1 MKDNSK
7 VRKAVFYK
15 DYFNEFVNS
24 QRLRVQIKILWTI
37 KFVEHVLIVPSK
49 YFKSITNSDGLYE
62 IRIKTGTN
70 IYRIFCFYNKLNEL
84 VILNGF
90 QKKTEKTPKQEI
102 IKATLLKYNYEKE
115 NEYHNNG

>member
-1 MKDNSK
+1 LKDNLK
-7 VRKAVFYK
+7 VRTAVFYK

-24 QRLRVQIKILWTI
+24 QRQRVQIKILWTI
-37 KFVEHVLIVPSK
+37 EFVENVLIVPSK

-90 QKKTEKTPKQEI
+90 QKKTEKTPRQEI
-102 IKATLLKYNYEKE
+102 IKDITIKI
-115 NEYHNNG
+115 

>member
-1 MKDNSK
+1 LRDNSK
-7 VRKAVFYK
+7 IRTAVFYK
-15 DYFNEFVNS
+15 DYFNEFINS
-24 QRLRVQIKILWTI
+24 QNPRVQIKILWTI

-49 YFKSITNSDGLYE
+49 YFKRITNSDSLYE

-70 IYRIFCFYNKLNEL
+70 IYRTYCFYNKLNEL

-102 IKATLLKYNYEKE
+102 IRASLLKYNYEKE
-115 NEYHNNG
+115 NEYYNNG